1 MNIKIPHIVQALCS
15 EPLMI
20 LSNHLEPFIASCV
33 FSDTKFVD
41 NLTET
46 AETHQGGGMIQ
57 VINVKS
63 VTTNN
68 SDIERGIF
76 GYRDIANA
84 INLGNADPKISAHV
98 LYIKSPGGSVTGL
111 AEVADIIHASEKPV
125 YAYIDELGASAA
137 YYLAAAATEIW
148 TTPRSSLIGNI
159 GSVVRTIDL
168 TGILEKFGAKSIEV
182 FGTDAVNKD
191 LGFNDAKNG
200 NPEKLRSLLVDP
212 ANNMFTSDLARY
224 RPSLSKDFMDGAVH
238 YSEAALQ
245 NGLVDHLG
253 TFPDMLN
260 AIATKLNNQQ
270 SIPPLGARGL
280 PNQTNTMS
288 VTKTV
293 TMEVPETL
301 SGAAKMF
308 GAKIVDTPADA
319 NASAQATDTD
329 TISAAAQATIDSL
342 TQSKTDLQNSL
353 NLANAKIDELT
364 TAKNTAEASLVEAN
378 ARITALSAENP
389 AAARSEAR
397 QDASDAPAATQD
409 DEIKLTMSDEFITI
423 N

>member
-46 AETHQGGGMIQ
+46 AENPQGGGMVQ

-76 GYRDIANA
+76 GYRDISNA

-191 LGFNDAKNG
+191 LGFTDAKNG

-224 RPSLSKDFMDGAVH
+224 RPSLSKEFMDGAVH

-260 AIATKLNNQQ
+260 AISLNLVSQK
-270 SIPPLGARGL
+270 

-288 VTKTV
+288 KTV
-293 TMEVPETL
+293 TMEVPEAIA
-301 SGAAKMF
+301 GAMKVF
-308 GAKIVDTPADA
+308 GAKVVDTTADTNATNTDTA
-319 NASAQATDTD
+319 NTPTGGHGATTAEALTAQIEQLTAAASAKDLK
-329 TISAAAQATIDSL
+329 ISEAQATIDSL
-342 TQSKTDLQNSL
+342 T
-353 NLANAKIDELT
+353 
-364 TAKNTAEASLVEAN
+364 TAKTTLEADLATAN

-409 DEIKLTMSDEFITI
+409 DEIKLTMSDEFITL